1 LLWHVAWCG
10 AFGTVGGCSDVGA
23 RCNVPLRNRPAIR
36 WLGHMP
42 PSVDVPTYGDVP
54 MYGHLAT
61 CPYGIIR
68 NVAAGRRCIFGGCGM
83 MVGAFA
89 TGGRRCTVGGRCIV
103 VARRVVRHW
112 APFGDVALLWHVA
125 WWGDMPPSA
134 GVPMW
139 GHVATCPYDNPI
151 DFRRDSDRRCV
162 GTFEGCGVM
171 TDERVD
177 E

>member
-1 LLWHVAWCG
+1 
-10 AFGTVGGCSDVGA
+10 
-23 RCNVPLRNRPAIR
+23 
-36 WLGHMP
+36 
-42 PSVDVPTYGDVP
+42 
-54 MYGHLAT
+54 
-61 CPYGIIR
+61 
-68 NVAAGRRCIFGGCGM
+68 

-139 GHVATCPYDNPI
+139 GHVATCPHGMIRNVAAGGVALSGDVELLWHVTWLGAHATVGGCP
-151 DFRRDSDRRCV
+151 DVGARCHVPPRDDLQCCRRGRCIV
-162 GTFEGCGVM
+162 VGCGIVVARHVVGG
-171 TDERVD
+171 TRHRRWTFQCRGTLPRAPLQRAPTRSNTQIIS
-177 E
+177 